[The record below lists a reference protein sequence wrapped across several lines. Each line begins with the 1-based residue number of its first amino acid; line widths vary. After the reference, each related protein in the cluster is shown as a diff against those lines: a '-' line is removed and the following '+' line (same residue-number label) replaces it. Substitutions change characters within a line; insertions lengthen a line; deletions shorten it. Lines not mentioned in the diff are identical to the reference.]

1 MDTLSFLQRVLPSEG
16 LYCAMLVE
24 GDRVRNG
31 FFASVDELARATV
44 KLNALGINTYY
55 AVSSFVERGKR
66 KQDNV
71 AATKLIA
78 MDLDVDPQNERKYAS
93 WKDAL
98 KDLGRFV
105 TQLKLPNP
113 MVVHSGN
120 GLHVYWVL
128 TDTLSPA
135 QWKPLASNIKACA
148 IANGL
153 RIDPTVTADSARV
166 LRAVGTINPKG
177 GREVKLLIDAS
188 PVDPDALRECFG
200 SVEQVSVRPAPTQRA
215 SSGLA
220 DALEVKYDFPP
231 ANADVIASKCQQ
243 VQWAVDNQQDVPE
256 PMWYSMLG
264 IAAFCHDAETV
275 AIKWSQ
281 EHTDFDPSR
290 TLKKMYQW
298 QSSASG
304 PATCARLEGDRPS
317 GCKGCKFK
325 DRIGS
330 PARLGLQYQ
339 EVATSTT
346 APDPIAHTVTIPKPF
361 KRTAKG
367 IKVTIDDTDI
377 DVCSFDLYPVSYGK
391 DDALGYEVVR
401 YHWDRPHVGWQPLIL
416 RQAYLTDGH
425 REFASVIADQ
435 GIVLYNKKQTEFFQ
449 LMLRSYMD
457 SLRQQRTMTNLYS
470 TMGWKE
476 NYTQFVVGSSV
487 LRKDNTGAVVE
498 DQTTLSSSSQRLG
511 SELWTQSGTLEDWVQ
526 FTSLLGKAHLPWHM
540 FALAVGIS
548 APLYAFTGLKG
559 LTLSL
564 YGPTGGG
571 KTLIQ
576 YWQQSIWGDPE
587 KLHFAAK
594 FTQNTLFS
602 RMGLYCHM
610 PMTIDEATMMNDK
623 EVGDFCYWVSQ
634 GRDKARLSRNA
645 VERDTKEW
653 ALPVTVST
661 NKSMASKM
669 IASGLETDAQMARLL
684 EISVPPHALFTRD
697 SSAGRRIYEFLIN
710 NHGTMGREFVRRLLE
725 IGEVGIRAMIAEHTA
740 NFHRVYKSKFSGEER
755 FWEQAIILADLAA
768 KLAYEWDLIAYEY
781 TLGTEWVL
789 KQLGAIRRTVQEN
802 KVDAFDLMSEYLND
816 CASTAVTVMHT
827 LGQKPTLDYAKVPKS
842 DIRIRFDVYR
852 SSPSGRFDKGTLTVD
867 RTHFR
872 KWLSM
877 RGGDYKTFMND
888 IEAEHIVCT
897 PKSQKA
903 YLGKD
908 TPVKLGQSYVV
919 SVNLNHPRLRGI
931 LDDVDQAVEDAALNK
946 LQLVQG

>member
-1 MDTLSFLQRVLPSEG
+1 MDTLSFLQRVLPSDG
-16 LYCAMLVE
+16 VYCAMLIDA
-24 GDRVRNG
+24 GTVRNG
-31 FFASVDELARATV
+31 FFTSVDELARATV

-55 AVSSFVERGKR
+55 AVSSYVERGKR

-71 AATKLIA
+71 AATKVIA
-78 MDLDVDPQNERKYAS
+78 MDLDVGPDDARKYVS

-98 KDLGRFV
+98 KDLGRFIE
-105 TQLKLPNP
+105 QLHLPRP

-128 TDTLSPA
+128 TDALSPA
-135 QWKPLASNIKACA
+135 QWKPLASNVKACA

-177 GREVKLLIDAS
+177 GNEVRLLMDAPDVS
-188 PVDPDALRECFG
+188 PDTLRDCFG
-200 SVEQVSVRPAPTQRA
+200 TTGSVTVRPPTNRP

-220 DALEVKYDFPP
+220 DSLTVKYDFPP
-231 ANADVIASKCQQ
+231 ANADVITSKCQQ
-243 VQWAVDNQQDVPE
+243 IQWAVENQKDVLE
-256 PMWYSMLG
+256 PMWYSVLG
-264 IAAFCHDAETV
+264 VAAFCHDPETV

-281 EHTDFDPSR
+281 EHPDFDATR

-298 QSSASG
+298 QSSTTG
-304 PATCARLEGDRPS
+304 PTTCARLEGDRPN

-325 DRIGS
+325 GHIGS

-339 EVATSTT
+339 EVAAPTS
-346 APDPIAHTVTIPKPF
+346 APDPIAHNVTIPKPF

-367 IKVTIDDTDI
+367 IKVTVDDTDI
-377 DVCSFDLYPVSYGK
+377 DVCTFDLYPVSYGK
-391 DDALGYEVVR
+391 DEVLNYEVVR
-401 YHWDRPHVGWQPLIL
+401 FHWNRPHVGWQPLVL
-416 RQAYLTDGH
+416 RQAFLTDGH
-425 REFASVIADQ
+425 REFASAIADQ

-457 SLRQQRTMTNLYS
+457 ALRQQRTMTNLYS
-470 TMGWKE
+470 TMGWKD
-476 NYTQFVVGSSV
+476 NFTQFVIGDSILRRDSSG
-487 LRKDNTGAVVE
+487 TVVE
-498 DQTTLSSSSQRLG
+498 DKTTLSSVSQKLG
-511 SELWTQSGTLEDWVQ
+511 SELWTQNGSLDEWVE

-576 YWQQSIWGDPE
+576 YWQQSVWGDPE
-587 KLHFAAK
+587 RLHFAAK

-602 RMGLYCHM
+602 RMGMYCHM

-684 EISVPPHALFTRD
+684 EINVPPHALFTRD
-697 SSAGRRIYEFLIN
+697 SSAGRRIYEFLTN
-710 NHGTMGREFVRRLLE
+710 HHGTMGREFVRRLLE
-725 IGEVGIRAMIAEHTA
+725 IGDVGIRAMIAEHTA
-740 NFHRVYKSKFSGEER
+740 SFHKIYKSKFSGEER

-768 KLAYEWDLIAYEY
+768 KLAYEWGLIKFEY

-789 KQLGAIRRTVQEN
+789 KQLGAIRRTVMEN

-816 CASTAVTVMHT
+816 CASAAVTVMHT
-827 LGQKPTLDYAKVPKS
+827 LGQKPALDFAKVPKS
-842 DIRIRFDVYR
+842 DIRIRFDIYR
-852 SSPSGRFDKGTLTVD
+852 TSPASRFDKGTLTVD

-872 KWLSM
+872 KWLAT
-877 RGGDYKTFMND
+877 RGGDYKTFMHD
-888 IEAEHIVCT
+888 IETENIVCT

-931 LDDVDQAVEDAALNK
+931 LDDADQAADDAMLNK